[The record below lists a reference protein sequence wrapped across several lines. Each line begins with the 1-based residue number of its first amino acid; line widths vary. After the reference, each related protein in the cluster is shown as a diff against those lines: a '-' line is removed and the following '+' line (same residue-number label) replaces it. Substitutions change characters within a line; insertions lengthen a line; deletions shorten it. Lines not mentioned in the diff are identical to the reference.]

1 MNETGSQVGY
11 SESPFAEKSIINSGK
26 QSMPLQYDNSSSPYY
41 SEASRSLDPAQDWT
55 TSDADMVRIS
65 FRGNDATLN
74 TVAPLYMALED
85 SSGTKKVVTHS
96 DPNAILSTAWQAW
109 TIPMSIFTDAGV
121 KMNKI
126 KAIYIGVGNPTSPS
140 AGGTGT
146 IYIDDVSRGTSLV
159 RHVKAAV
166 TTAGDVVKGVPND
179 GLRIGSGNLGWPA
192 AELPAMVFDGKS
204 STKFLHFKGE
214 IATTGVQVT
223 PSVGATIVT
232 ELKFVSAN
240 DAAERDPVTFE
251 LYGSNT
257 SIDGPYTLIASGDI
271 VDFAGATAWPRLT
284 QTTTP
289 ITFANTTAYKHY
301 QVLFPTVRTP
311 ASANSM
317 QIAEIQLIGVM
328 E

>member
-1 MNETGSQVGY
+1 
-11 SESPFAEKSIINSGK
+11 
-26 QSMPLQYDNSSSPYY
+26 MPLQYDNSSSPYY
-41 SEASRSLDPAQDWT
+41 SETSRTFDPVQDWT
-55 TSDADMVRIS
+55 TNDADMVRIS

-96 DPNAILSTAWQAW
+96 DPNAALATTWQAW
-109 TIPMSIFTDAGV
+109 TIPMSTFTGAGL

-140 AGGTGT
+140 AGGAGT

-166 TTAGDVVKGVPND
+166 TSSGDVVKGVPND
-179 GLRIGSGNLGWPA
+179 GLTTGGDFGWPA
-192 AELPAMVFDGKS
+192 AELPALVFDGKS

-214 IATTGVQVT
+214 KETTGVQVT
-223 PSVGATIVT
+223 PSVGSTIVT

-240 DAAERDPVTFE
+240 DAPERDPATFE
-251 LYGSNT
+251 LYGSNAG
-257 SIDGPYTLIASGDI
+257 IDGPYTLIASGSI
-271 VDFAGATAWPRLT
+271 VDFAGAAAWPRLT
-284 QTTTP
+284 ATTTP

-311 ASANSM
+311 TSANSM